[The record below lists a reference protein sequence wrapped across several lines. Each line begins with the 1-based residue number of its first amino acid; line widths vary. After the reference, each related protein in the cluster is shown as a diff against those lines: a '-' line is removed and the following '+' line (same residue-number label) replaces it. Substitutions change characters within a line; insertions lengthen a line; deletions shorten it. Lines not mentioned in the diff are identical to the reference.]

1 MFGNTTRGILGNIN
15 TLSNSIVRG
24 NASPSSLTPLPS
36 TLSYDE
42 AKRQLEQFH
51 AEVILGNR
59 SFESYFSD
67 MNSNKKIL
75 KDYVTA
81 TDQQSQSVQGLM
93 RASQQARDA
102 QKLQNEAMIQ
112 GTAIAKA
119 SQVAMKGLALAG
131 NILVPMLVGSA
142 ISHVIEWMDDIKHRS
157 EKLIAQGNEARQVI
171 SDISA
176 DLNAHKDVVSE
187 GNDSYTKLASGVD
200 SATNKNVSLSTE
212 EYEQYLDLCNK
223 ISDSFPELIKGYDA
237 EGNAMLNL
245 GDNAEETAKKLEEL
259 YKQKQLMA
267 NLDIAEELPAAFQGY
282 QEEVKDLDE
291 QVGALEK
298 DIARYRTLSL
308 VGSDAGI
315 QFSENLF
322 SIAADHPASND
333 VLGEVYNAMG
343 DLGFDTSMISFETK
357 ETETGE
363 TNSLLQGFSLTED
376 QILAV
381 KNKLS
386 KNTRELFYSYS
397 VNLDQAE
404 KKLQA
409 INAKKKSKW
418 QALVPSLISSI
429 STYEDYSELSEE
441 FQAAIRQIIA
451 NLDISKID
459 LSDYNGSIIDFLYM
473 TFLQPFA
480 DPQTKETVTRLFSD
494 FLKIDTSQVTEENK
508 ASIDKIIPELSK
520 YLGIDEKQLK
530 ISLGLEDFDDLYQ
543 NKGILDAHAR
553 GKATKYVG
561 GHGILDLKQYE
572 PFSEVLDTVN
582 TQDDIALLS
591 QCVDETENLVAAV
604 QKYNKLKQEAAY
616 VDFYDEQFSDVRENL
631 LSLAR
636 AGELTAQSFEDIE
649 GADTFLTEIGMS
661 AEEANTKIHSMLSTQ
676 EKLAAASSALDQ
688 LMNAYREFQELG
700 FVTAKSLQALPDV
713 FQNLNGFDLFSQIAG
728 DPSQGAE
735 RIQEAFND
743 IVSQYLVS
751 QDTLSGIANASESE
765 MQTYIANLKQMNIQ
779 NAEEVVRNWQTLP
792 DQKQLL
798 AEAEAEYLNYL
809 TTKDGYHTAYLY
821 STASKNGQLIAALGA
836 PYQTDYKNWLNL
848 LEKKSEAYNNFV
860 NALNASQSSAFTGSR
875 EELEAW
881 ARQVVQDNGIEHDE
895 KGNKL
900 NKPRFSASVVAAAQQ
915 YLDSLAQ
922 EEEERKKLE
931 EWLSTIPTDFGSGYS
946 SNTSGSGSDSSG
958 EEAKKQETPQTY
970 DWIENKLSSITKLT
984 EQMGKA
990 FEKAFSIGSS
1000 KAKFQEYLAQIDA
1013 EISANNTAI
1022 STYQE
1027 KLDQINLEDAWV
1039 QKIKNGDFLIEDVT
1053 DEDLKKKISEYE
1065 NYYNKQKQ
1073 CEEELQALAEKK
1085 EQAQKSYADK
1095 MISYYDKQTSKIER
1109 LITLRKNLVSI
1120 KETFG
1125 GSASAKDVRY
1135 QQNKTLKEIASLE
1148 RQIQNLKN
1156 LQKSTE
1162 KGTDAWQAYQEQI
1175 KKNKEKTEDLISSIA
1190 ELASELAKLPLEKL
1204 DRYLEKNNAKNELY
1218 QAKLDNTTSAKKQN
1232 TLVNK
1237 QIKVTEQN
1245 NKKTQQTAKQTQKQL
1260 NTSKTAIKSAKT
1272 KDFKGLSKSDKT
1284 QLNKTYKKL
1293 QTYVKKKKQIPAELI
1308 KKFADAG
1315 LENLVKAISN
1325 YNAAIAANE
1334 TAKETA
1340 KLTKETS
1347 KKEIAQLNLQKFQ
1360 NIQNSYSLKQD
1371 ALSRRSSKFSS
1382 ALDLSEA
1389 RGHLADTTYYIRL
1402 KKLEAKNIENLKAER
1417 KSLQSRLNSMLA
1429 SGDIKKNSAEWQKMV
1444 EDIQSVDEALAQS
1457 EINFQEY
1464 QNQINQVKFDRFDY
1478 KLEQIS
1484 RLISESEFYL
1494 DLMSNKPLTN
1504 DTGLNKRG
1512 ITSMG
1517 LHYENFKVYKKQ
1529 AAMYQKQIKKIN
1541 EDLAKDPANTTLI
1554 TQLQK
1559 YQDMQ
1564 RECLQNSQAEKQ
1576 AIADLV
1582 KEGYEALI
1590 DSLGKS
1596 ISKYKEFLQNAKNA
1610 HDYQRN
1616 IAKQTENI
1624 STLRK
1629 QISAYSSM
1637 TDDPE
1642 TAAKLQRLKEE
1653 LENAEDSLNETMYD
1667 KYLSDTQNVMDDM
1680 LENLEDFIS
1689 KLSKDREKLFKTG
1702 VDMIKGSTDTISAT
1716 LDKIS
1721 EKFGITLSTAMT
1733 QSWNSEKLISDG
1745 IQTIIDTFNNL
1756 LKEAKTKND
1765 QQAYETASRSY
1776 SNSYQKLEKA
1786 EKEKKTAEK
1795 KRDKAKKNLG
1805 KAIENLDTQE
1815 QEHGKNSKQYKK
1827 AFKKLQTAQKKFE
1840 SADKEYQQSQKK
1852 VSDLKAEK
1860 KAAKDA
1866 DKTVIKD
1873 YLFSIADKKPSKK
1886 IEDMDILDKAVYE
1899 ITKGYLN
1906 EQNRENL
1913 LKLLHTNNKET
1924 ATDILWD
1931 LELYKG
1937 VPTLEKS
1944 HPTTAVDKYDTTKN
1958 HAVDENGR
1966 PIWNY
1971 AVEENVKPPKNA
1983 SEILYIPKYDTAS
1996 YSKVTADSEPFGAG
2010 ISDGPAGYFP
2020 QAESLLKGFTSTY
2033 NAVPTSEPE
2042 YVSVS
2047 IGDLYLPN
2055 VTNPED
2061 FSDGLV
2067 DALKNNPTVQKTFS
2081 TFVNASLTGGN
2092 SLGIRKF

>member
-1 MFGNTTRGILGNIN
+1 MNRISAGTPMQQALNTTMHDASEAATRHAVEMGGAAN
-15 TLSNSIVRG
+15 TLDTFNEKQKEVRKGLQNTVDSFSAASLKGKALGVVFQGLSIAGNMLLFAAVSKGMELAANAIDNYIHRVEHAKETLRETKNEFDTLTSDIDSIQSELESQQQKIDALNGKQQLTYLETDELQRLKEATKELERQLAIKNQEKASKANQLYKDNKKSFDLEYDDDSFKLEDVNALKEKYSYNDNDLFQLEQQGLEGIAAAFLKSEEAYNNAKDQQNNVVMQHAEDNMEYYKDLLIWELSSLQEYRDNLSEIMDYRELTTEEQAFYDNLEQGMKLVFSLTDPKAWNALEIEDILNTEGLEVTKEKLIELAKAGTLDENSISDYKNLINAIKSSELIYDKDSNSIV
-24 NASPSSLTPLPS
+24 AF
-36 TLSYDE
+36 
-42 AKRQLEQFH
+42 LEQISQL
-51 AEVILGNR
+51 ADNTTV
-59 SFESYFSD
+59 SPTFED
-67 MNSNKKIL
+67 
-75 KDYVTA
+75 
-81 TDQQSQSVQGLM
+81 
-93 RASQQARDA
+93 
-102 QKLQNEAMIQ
+102 
-112 GTAIAKA
+112 
-119 SQVAMKGLALAG
+119 
-131 NILVPMLVGSA
+131 
-142 ISHVIEWMDDIKHRS
+142 
-157 EKLIAQGNEARQVI
+157 
-171 SDISA
+171 
-176 DLNAHKDVVSE
+176 
-187 GNDSYTKLASGVD
+187 
-200 SATNKNVSLSTE
+200 
-212 EYEQYLDLCNK
+212 
-223 ISDSFPELIKGYDA
+223 
-237 EGNAMLNL
+237 
-245 GDNAEETAKKLEEL
+245 
-259 YKQKQLMA
+259 
-267 NLDIAEELPAAFQGY
+267 AFQ
-282 QEEVKDLDE
+282 DE
-291 QVGALEK
+291 
-298 DIARYRTLSL
+298 R
-308 VGSDAGI
+308 
-315 QFSENLF
+315 FSE
-322 SIAADHPASND
+322 I
-333 VLGEVYNAMG
+333 
-343 DLGFDTSMISFETK
+343 
-357 ETETGE
+357 
-363 TNSLLQGFSLTED
+363 
-376 QILAV
+376 
-381 KNKLS
+381 
-386 KNTRELFYSYS
+386 
-397 VNLDQAE
+397 
-404 KKLQA
+404 
-409 INAKKKSKW
+409 
-418 QALVPSLISSI
+418 
-429 STYEDYSELSEE
+429 
-441 FQAAIRQIIA
+441 
-451 NLDISKID
+451 
-459 LSDYNGSIIDFLYM
+459 
-473 TFLQPFA
+473 
-480 DPQTKETVTRLFSD
+480 
-494 FLKIDTSQVTEENK
+494 
-508 ASIDKIIPELSK
+508 
-520 YLGIDEKQLK
+520 
-530 ISLGLEDFDDLYQ
+530 
-543 NKGILDAHAR
+543 
-553 GKATKYVG
+553 
-561 GHGILDLKQYE
+561 
-572 PFSEVLDTVN
+572 
-582 TQDDIALLS
+582 
-591 QCVDETENLVAAV
+591 
-604 QKYNKLKQEAAY
+604 
-616 VDFYDEQFSDVRENL
+616 RENL

-636 AGELTAQSFEDIE
+636 AGELTAQSFEDIK

-728 DPSQGAE
+728 DPSQGTE

-779 NAEEVVRNWQTLP
+779 NAEEIVRNWQALP

-875 EELEAW
+875 KELEAL
-881 ARQVVQDNGIEHDE
+881 ARRIVQNKGYDE

-900 NKPRFSASVVAAAQQ
+900 NKPRYSDEEISAAEQ

-922 EEEERKKLE
+922 EEEERNNLE
-931 EWLSTIPTDFGSGYS
+931 NLLNTITTDFGSGYS

-958 EEAKKQETPQTY
+958 EEAKKKETPQTY

-990 FEKAFSIGSS
+990 FEKTFSISSS

-1148 RQIQNLKN
+1148 RQIQSLKN

-1245 NKKTQQTAKQTQKQL
+1245 NKKTQQTAKQTAKQL
-1260 NTSKTAIKSAKT
+1260 NTSIIGLKSAKT
-1272 KDFKGLSKSDKT
+1272 KDFKGLSKSEKKN
-1284 QLNKTYKKL
+1284 LNEDYKKL
-1293 QTYVKKKKQIPAELI
+1293 QTYVKKKKQIPAELL
-1308 KKFADAG
+1308 KKFANAG

-1334 TAKETA
+1334 TAQETA
-1340 KLTKETS
+1340 KLTKETA
-1347 KKEIAQLNLQKFQ
+1347 KKETAQLNLQKFQ

-1402 KKLEAKNIENLKAER
+1402 KKLKAKNIENLKAER